1 MIEDVLHIICF
12 QFLTKRSPWAIRKR
26 IKRENDY
33 IDETYKKRIAQGF
46 PITEEKKVSSVIL
59 LPLRNLSGIFM
70 KTPGYVGQITF
81 YCGGAGVVLYDSEIN
96 YCPKNLLK
104 VLNNQLLLGLVKYSE
119 AHLDTLDRI
128 LYLSD
133 FEFEYIDPDVE
144 LKLEQKYTNIYGK
157 ETFIKYLHG
166 LCGQPL

>member
-1 MIEDVLHIICF
+1 MNEI
-12 QFLTKRSPWAIRKR
+12 
-26 IKRENDY
+26 N
-33 IDETYKKRIAQGF
+33 KKRIAQGF
-46 PITEEKKVSSVIL
+46 PISEEKKVPSNIL